1 MVSSIAN
8 LPTSWSD
15 VWEDIESQVANGS
28 RGINS
33 FDLNYYQIKQGV
45 VQWTDVI
52 GTVYGH
58 FSALYAYFITFSS
71 PTPSTFGGSNMVTY
85 EKVLIELLN
94 NAGNPNTRRTKFDVK
109 WKNGGAGLM
118 DLMKWLTT
126 QMVDADQAVYDW
138 YPANTGTGWSPKLG
152 NPKTYPPLTVVMG
165 ATAAPN
171 QYKAN
176 GPYLNYVYGA
186 GRKNAVSNNLLV
198 FDDRTLIN
206 DYAKYKSPPGFRNT
220 PYPTPSYGG
229 SQMNQPQQVAKEPY
243 QDWKDKPYNTQSRYA
258 WRSIKPLPGMS
269 AADPLFWAFQDSLVG
284 TPGVPN
290 PPRSRPILG
299 NRILTPIRDGE
310 PAQAAR
316 RTVILDYPTINFD
329 KRYLRFVDKV

>member
-1 MVSSIAN
+1 MITAVLN
-8 LPTSWSD
+8 LPGKVND
-15 VWEDIESQVANGS
+15 VWDDIHEQVANGS

-33 FDLNYYQIKQGV
+33 FDISYYQMKGGN

-58 FSALYAYFITFSS
+58 FSALYAYFITFAS
-71 PTPSTFGGSNMVTY
+71 PTPSIFGGSNLGTY
-85 EKVLIELLN
+85 EKVLMELLN
-94 NAGNPNTRRTKFDVK
+94 NAGTPNTRRTKFDVK
-109 WKNGGAGLM
+109 WKNGGAGLK
-118 DLMKWLTT
+118 DLYQWLTT
-126 QMVDADQAVYDW
+126 QMIDADRDVYDW
-138 YPANTGTGWSPKLG
+138 YPATTGTGWSPALG
-152 NPKTYPPLTVVMG
+152 NPKTYPPLTLVMG

-229 SQMNQPQQVAKEPY
+229 GQMNQPKQVPKEPY
-243 QDWKDKPYNTQSRYA
+243 QDWKDKPYVTQSRYA
-258 WRSIKPLPGMS
+258 WRSIKPLPGLS
-269 AADPLFWAFQDSLVG
+269 AAQPMFYAFQDSVVAS
-284 TPGVPN
+284 T
-290 PPRSRPILG
+290 PRSRPILG

-310 PAQAAR
+310 STWDYSNAR
-316 RTVILDYPTINFD
+316 RTVILSYPTINFD